1 MQVTETLSEG
11 LKREYKVVLAAE
23 DLATKVEAQ
32 LDELRAKAQIKG
44 FRPGKVPVAHLKRL
58 YGRSIMAD
66 VMQDAVNEA
75 NRKIIEDNDLRLA
88 TPPKI
93 ELMPTNDAELA
104 QAFEAKTD
112 LSYLVAVEILPK
124 FEIAGLEDVSIERLV
139 GEIPDADVDTALARI
154 AEQNRLYALKEG
166 EDVVAAK
173 GDKVT
178 LDFVGKIGDEAF
190 EGGTAEG
197 VDLVLGS
204 GSFIPGF
211 EDQVEGMK
219 LGEQKTISVS
229 FPEDYA
235 AANLAGKAATFDVT
249 LKSCAA
255 PAELAI
261 DDAFAESLGFA
272 DLAKMR
278 EAVLASLEGEQA
290 AISRRKW
297 KRELLDALDKKFTFE
312 LPEALVSRE
321 FETIWREATA
331 EHKAE
336 GKSFADEGTDEE
348 TERADFKRIAERRVR
363 LGLVLA
369 EIGQKAGVTVAE
381 EELAQALYERARNF
395 PGMERQLVEFY
406 RKNPQH
412 LDEIRAPIFE
422 DKVVDHLLSV
432 VTLVDKK
439 VSPTELI
446 EQVKAF
452 ESKADAPAESA
463 GGPAS
468 PEATA

>member
-23 DLATKVEAQ
+23 DLATKVDAQ

-75 NRKIIEDNDLRLA
+75 NRKIIEDNDLHLA

-112 LSYLVAVEILPK
+112 LAYLVAVEILPK
-124 FEIAGLEDVSIERLV
+124 FEISGLENVSIERLV
-139 GEIPDADVDTALARI
+139 GEIPDADVDNALGRI
-154 AEQNRLYALKEG
+154 AEQNRLYTPKEG
-166 EDVVAAK
+166 EDVVATK

-178 LDFVGKIGDEAF
+178 LDFVGKIGDEVF

-204 GSFIPGF
+204 GTFIPGF

-235 AANLAGKAATFDVT
+235 AANLAGKPATFDVT
-249 LKSCAA
+249 LKSSAA

-261 DDAFAESLGFA
+261 DDAFAASLGFA

-297 KRELLDALDKKFTFE
+297 KRELLDALDKNFSFE
-312 LPEALVSRE
+312 LPEALVTRE
-321 FETIWREATA
+321 FESIWRDATA
-331 EHKAE
+331 ERSKE
-336 GKSFADEGTDEE
+336 GKSFADEGMDEE

-406 RKNPQH
+406 RKNPAH

-422 DKVVDHLLSV
+422 NKVVDHLLSV

-439 VSPTELI
+439 VFPTELI

-452 ESKADAPAESA
+452 ESKAESTA
-463 GGPAS
+463 AVPGS

>member
-11 LKREYKVVLAAE
+11 LKREYKVVLAAA
-23 DLATKVEAQ
+23 DLATKVDAQ
-32 LDELRAKAQIKG
+32 LDELRAKARING

-75 NRKIIEDNDLRLA
+75 NRKIIEDNDLKLA

-93 ELMPTNDAELA
+93 DLPSDQAELQ
-104 QAFEAKTD
+104 QAFEAKAD
-112 LSYLVAVEILPK
+112 LSYMVAVEILPK
-124 FEIAGLEDVSIERLV
+124 FDVGGFSDVGIERLV
-139 GEIPDADVDTALARI
+139 AEIPEADVEQAMARI
-154 AEQNRLYALKEG
+154 AEQNRLYAPKEG

-173 GDKVT
+173 GDKVV

-190 EGGTAEG
+190 EGGTAED

-219 LGEQKTISVS
+219 LGEQKTISVT

-235 AANLAGKAATFDVT
+235 AANLAGKPASFEVT
-249 LKSCAA
+249 LKACAA
-255 PAELAI
+255 PAELAV
-261 DDAFAESLGFA
+261 DDALAQSLGFA

-278 EAVLASLEGEQA
+278 EAVLASLDSEQA

-312 LPEALVSRE
+312 LPEALVARE
-321 FETIWREATA
+321 FETIWRDATA
-331 EHKAE
+331 ERNAE
-336 GKSFADEGTDEE
+336 GKSFADEGTTE
-348 TERADFKRIAERRVR
+348 TAEREDFQRIAERRVR

-369 EIGQKAGVTVAE
+369 EIGEKAGVTVADE
-381 EELAQALYERARNF
+381 EVAQALYQRARNF

-406 RKNPQH
+406 RKNPER
-412 LDEIRAPIFE
+412 LAEIRAPLFE
-422 DKVVDHLLSV
+422 EKVVDHVLTE
-432 VTLVDKK
+432 VTVTDKK
-439 VSPTELI
+439 VSPAELV
-446 EQVKAF
+446 ELVKAF
-452 ESKADAPAESA
+452 ETQADEKAKPA
-463 GGPAS
+463 AS
-468 PEATA
+468 EQTA